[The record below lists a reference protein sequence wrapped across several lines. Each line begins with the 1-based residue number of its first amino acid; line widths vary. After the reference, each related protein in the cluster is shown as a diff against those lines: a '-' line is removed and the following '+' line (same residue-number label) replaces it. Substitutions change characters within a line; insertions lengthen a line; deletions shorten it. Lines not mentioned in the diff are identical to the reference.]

1 MKMNRK
7 NLLVLA
13 GIIFLAMP
21 TIAFAGSNDKGIEYY
36 RAELYEAAKIFFL
49 QQKGLSPAEQA
60 ENYYYLGQ
68 TYYQLNKEDSAAYY
82 YQKATETSPEYPF
95 GYIGE
100 GKIALKKGDTKT
112 AEDLFKKANNF
123 AKKDPSIQTII
134 AEVYIHLGDYT
145 NAAVSLDRARKVNS
159 KYPGIYIAEGDM
171 LMKQGKTGDACGRYD
186 NAILFDNTAKVAY
199 LKLAQVY
206 KDINP
211 QEALKYL
218 DKLVALDPN
227 YVPAYAILGD
237 IYREDRRYMDALNA
251 YEKFITVP
259 GVPILQYERYAQLL
273 FFTKQYD
280 KAMDQI
286 KYVISQDP
294 SNLVMKRLEAYNSYR
309 LENYSEGLKQ
319 MQAFLKEMPKDRQ
332 IFQDYMYLGQ
342 LAIKEKQPKLALE
355 AFQKAIDMDSTKKN
369 TDIYKE
375 AATAASNAGLYPA
388 AVDYY
393 EKYLALDSTVDAS
406 NYFTFGQYNMYAAA
420 YYIDPQNEASA
431 TTPDS
436 LAAYEAAF
444 NNYVQKGDKAFA
456 EVIRRFPT
464 KPQGYLGR
472 ANINSYLD
480 KYDAD
485 KGRTVQGHA
494 KPLFEDAIPV
504 LQNNN
509 ANGENNKSLISAYR
523 YLVSYYY
530 SINDTNSVIDYSKR
544 ILSVD
549 PNDENAKKTLDAL
562 KVKY

>member
-1 MKMNRK
+1 MKMYRK
-7 NLLVLA
+7 KLLILA
-13 GIIFLAMP
+13 GLSLLA
-21 TIAFAGSNDKGIEYY
+21 ISSAFAGSNDKGIEYY
-36 RAELYEAAKIFFL
+36 RAELYDAAKIFFL
-49 QQKGLSPAEQA
+49 QQKGLSPTDQA

-82 YQKATETSPEYPF
+82 YQKATETAPDYPF
-95 GYIGE
+95 GYIGQ
-100 GKIALKKGDTKT
+100 GKIELKKGNAKV
-112 AEDLFKKANNF
+112 AEDLFKKANGF
-123 AKKDPSIQTII
+123 AKKDPSIQTTI
-134 AEVYIHLGDYT
+134 AEVYIDAGDYT
-145 NAAVSLDRARKVNS
+145 NAAVALDRARKVNS
-159 KYPGIYIAEGDM
+159 KYSGIYVAEGDM

-199 LKLAQVY
+199 LKSAEVY
-206 KDINP
+206 KTVNP
-211 QEALKYL
+211 TEALKYL
-218 DKLVALDPN
+218 DKLIALDPN
-227 YVPAYAILGD
+227 YIPAYAILGD

-251 YEKFITVP
+251 YEKFIAVP
-259 GVPILQYERYAQLL
+259 GVPITQYERYAQLL
-273 FFTKQYD
+273 FFTGQYE
-280 KAMDQI
+280 KATDQI

-294 SNLVMKRLEAYNSYR
+294 NNLVMKRLEAYNSFR

-319 MQAFLKEMPKDRQ
+319 MQAFLKEMPKERH

-355 AFQKAIDMDSTKKN
+355 AFQKAIEMDSTKNKAD
-369 TDIYKE
+369 TYKQ
-375 AATAASNAGLYPA
+375 AATAASSADLYPA
-388 AVDYY
+388 AVAYY
-393 EKYLALDSTVDAS
+393 EKYLTLDSTVDAS
-406 NYFTFGQYNMYAAA
+406 NYFTFGEYNRYAAA

-444 NNYVQKGDKAFA
+444 KNYVQKGDKAFA

-472 ANINSYLD
+472 AIINSYMD

-485 KGRTVQGHA
+485 KGRTVQGYA
-494 KPLFEDAIPV
+494 KPLYEEAIPV

-509 ANGENNKSLISAYR
+509 ANGENNKNLISAYR